1 MNIDWS
7 DALANRWRDIRNLE
21 FRSARA
27 LYAKIYGNLVVMLS
41 SKYVIISVMGP
52 HAGEGENE
60 IFKRKMSD
68 IEVVGR
74 TFWLIKSH
82 KAEPNMVQAICR
94 QAQNEGHNVPCIFIQ
109 PSSPAGSI
117 PTKTSDSAKMFSA
130 DNLKWSV
137 LPDRL
142 SPVTGKIDSG
152 AHALIF
158 DSLRKEQGALD
169 LWDYADFF
177 KPSKPLK
184 IIQGGST
191 LCALRK
197 DISDLPDS
205 EKIKSRFR
213 GIVAVGTLREPYAVW
228 LK

>member
-1 MNIDWS
+1 
-7 DALANRWRDIRNLE
+7 
-21 FRSARA
+21 
-27 LYAKIYGNLVVMLS
+27 
-41 SKYVIISVMGP
+41 MGP

-68 IEVVGR
+68 IEVIGR

-82 KAEPNMVQAICR
+82 KAKPTMVQAVCK
-94 QAQNEGHNVPCIFIQ
+94 QSQKEGHNVPCIFIQ
-109 PSSPAGSI
+109 PSSPAGST
-117 PTKTSDSAKMFSA
+117 PTKTSDSAKKFST
-130 DNLKWSV
+130 DNLVWSV
-137 LPDRL
+137 LPSGL

-152 AHALIF
+152 AYALIF
-158 DSLRKEQGALD
+158 NRLQLKQGALD

-177 KPSKPLK
+177 EPSKPLK
-184 IIQGGST
+184 IMQGGST

-197 DISDLPDS
+197 DISSFPDT

-213 GIVAVGTLREPYAVW
+213 GIVAVGNIQEPYAVW